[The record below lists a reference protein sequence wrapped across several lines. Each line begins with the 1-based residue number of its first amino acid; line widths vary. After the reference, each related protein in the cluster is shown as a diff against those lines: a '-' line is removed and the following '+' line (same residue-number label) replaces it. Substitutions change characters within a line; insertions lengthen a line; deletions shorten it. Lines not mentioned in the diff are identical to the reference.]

1 MHILS
6 GVGKAMAAGME
17 PAEVRDIWEHS
28 EIRALTPYTIT
39 DFGTF
44 KEELVRIRDR
54 GYALD
59 NEENEDGVRCIA
71 VSLRGYTDRIKY
83 AFSISAPVG
92 RMGNE
97 RIRELAGYI
106 LEIKR
111 QIEEKICPQ

>member
-1 MHILS
+1 MLRRRQLEKAVSLKARFAAFTIRHCLNTLPRIQSQTS
-6 GVGKAMAAGME
+6 GHLK
-17 PAEVRDIWEHS
+17 RNW
-28 EIRALTPYTIT
+28 
-39 DFGTF
+39 F
-44 KEELVRIRDR
+44 
-54 GYALD
+54 GYATGD
-59 NEENEDGVRCIA
+59 MRWIMRKTKT
-71 VSLRGYTDRIKY
+71 LRGYTDRIKY

>member
-1 MHILS
+1 MRSLCWFATFLNIS
-6 GVGKAMAAGME
+6 IFFPGFSICVISF
-17 PAEVRDIWEHS
+17 RDH
-28 EIRALTPYTIT
+28 TIT